1 MIHRVLMVSPHFPP
15 DSSAGTHRVR
25 LLAAHLARHGWEP
38 TVLSVD
44 PRDVPGRLDP
54 TLEALV
60 PAHVRVIHARAW
72 PERWTRRIGIGDLG
86 LRALPGLWRRAVRLL
101 RREAFQAIYI
111 TTYPIYPALLGPAL
125 RRRFAL
131 PFVLD
136 YQDPWV
142 GAWGQTV
149 GPGPHGE
156 PDLKSRLSRLLA
168 TRLEPRV
175 LADADAVTAV
185 SAGTLDALRER
196 TPARRHLPSAV
207 IPIGGEPADF
217 AHVTRRPR
225 PHAFFDP
232 TDGQIHGCVVGTLLP
247 LGFETLRAVC
257 LALAD
262 LRAER
267 PLLGKALRLHFLG
280 TSNRTDPTA
289 RERARPV
296 ALEHG
301 LDDCVTEVAPRL
313 DYLDALTVQTQ
324 ASFLL
329 LLGSSEPHYTPSR
342 LYPALLAKRPVLAAY
357 HAASSA
363 VEVLRRV
370 ARPPSVRLVTYDD
383 RNRALS
389 RVPALAAALGD
400 LAAAPHFDPA
410 DIDPVALAEYGAEA
424 QARRLAALLD
434 EVSGRGACA

>member
-1 MIHRVLMVSPHFPP
+1 LTRRVLMISPHFPP

-25 LLAAHLARHGWEP
+25 LLAPHLVEHGWEP

-54 TLEALV
+54 SLARLV

-72 PERWTRRIGIGDLG
+72 SVHWTRRVGIGDLG
-86 LRALPGLWRRAVRLL
+86 LRALTGLWQRATELL
-101 RREAFQAIYI
+101 RHERFHAVYI
-111 TTYPIYPALLGPAL
+111 TTYPTYPALVGPAL

-142 GAWGQTV
+142 GEWGRTV
-149 GPGPHGE
+149 GPGPNGK
-156 PDLKSRLSRLLA
+156 PDLKSRLSRALA
-168 TRLEPRV
+168 TWLEPIV
-175 LADADAVTAV
+175 LARTDAVTAV
-185 SAGTLDALRER
+185 SAGVVDALRAR
-196 TPARRHLPSAV
+196 TPVVGLRPSAV
-207 IPIGGEPADF
+207 IPVGGEPADF
-217 AHVTRRPR
+217 DQVWRSPR
-225 PHAFFDP
+225 PNRFFDP
-232 TDGQIHGCVVGTLLP
+232 IDGQIHGCVVGTLLP
-247 LGFETLRAVC
+247 LGLETLRATC

-262 LRAER
+262 LRSKR

-280 TSNRTDPTA
+280 TSNRTDPA
-289 RERARPV
+289 ALERARPI
-296 ALEHG
+296 ALECG
-301 LDDCVTEVAPRL
+301 VDDCVSEVAPRL

-342 LYPALLAKRPVLAAY
+342 LYPALLAKRPILAVY

-363 VEVLRRV
+363 ASILHRV
-370 ARPPSVRLVTYDD
+370 ARPPSVRLVTYDG

-389 RVPALAAALGD
+389 RVPALASALGD
-400 LAAAPHFDPA
+400 LATAPQYDPA
-410 DIDPVALAEYGAEA
+410 DVDPVALAEYGAKA
-424 QARRLAALLD
+424 QAGRLAALLD
-434 EVSGRGACA
+434 EVSWHRASA